1 MEPYR
6 ETVMVSKRKSIDPPP
21 LEIKIFTLQEIEQGI
36 AKIRRRIEDVKRLLA
51 DRVTHD
57 NQRKENVEQEI
68 DRTIMEVFGIN
79 SPEYRS
85 NRHHSIWHGEMVA
98 RGFGEPSHPQHEF
111 EAGIPQTITM
121 LEGLIDR
128 LEEKRADISQDSN
141 VRVKTAFEGLDL
153 HQRIAQAASELYRDG
168 HYRNAVLDA
177 TLALEN
183 LVKEKSRR
191 HDLTGAALMSTVF
204 SKNDPVLAINDLADQ
219 TDRDEQEGIM
229 HLFMGAILGLRN
241 PRAHALF
248 DDSAELAL
256 EYVALLSLL
265 AKIVEKTKRRS
276 K

>member
-1 MEPYR
+1 MAPK
-6 ETVMVSKRKSIDPPP
+6 KRSSDPPP
-21 LEIKIFTLQEIEQGI
+21 LEIRPFTLQEIEQGI
-36 AKIRRRIEDVKRLLA
+36 AKINRRINDVNRLRE
-51 DRVTHD
+51 DRVRHD
-57 NQRKENVEQEI
+57 DQRKENVEQEI
-68 DRTIMEVFGIN
+68 DRTIMEVFGLN

-85 NRHHSIWHGEMVA
+85 NRHHCIWHGEMVM
-98 RGFGEPSHPQHEF
+98 RGFGEPSDPQGEF
-111 EAGIPQTITM
+111 EAGISQTITM
-121 LEGLIDR
+121 LEGLIAR
-128 LEEKRADISQDSN
+128 LDEKRADITQDPSLM
-141 VRVKTAFEGLDL
+141 VRNAFEGLDL

-204 SKNDPVLAINDLADQ
+204 SKNDPVLAINDLVDQ

-241 PRAHALF
+241 PRAHALS